1 MLTLKEFKEARGV
14 LSGVIRNTSLVY
26 SPAFSKATGNQIY
39 IKPENMQVTG
49 AYKIR
54 GAYYK
59 ISTLSD
65 EEKARG
71 LVTASAGN
79 HAQGVAYAAQAAGVS
94 ATIVMPTTTP
104 LVKVNNTKDYGAK
117 VVLHGETFDD
127 AAELAA
133 KLSEE
138 EGLTYVHPF
147 NDPAI
152 ATGQGTISYE
162 IFQDLPDVDVILVPI
177 GGGGLATGV
186 STLAKLLNPNVTVI
200 GVEPSGAAS
209 MKASLEAGHV
219 VTLDRVETIADGVAV
234 KTPGD
239 QIFPYIQ
246 KNIDDIITIPD
257 DELVDAFLDMME
269 KHKMI
274 VENAG
279 LLTIAALRAGKHV
292 LCEKPMATTLADC
305 EAMAAAARES
315 GKFLMIGQN
324 QRLTKAHQKAR
335 QLVADGVL
343 GDILTFRTTFGH
355 GGPETWSVDPG
366 KNTWFFDKSKAAM
379 GAMADLGIHKTDLIQ
394 YLLGQTV
401 VEATAKVTTL
411 EAGGRRAAHRRG
423 RQRHLHLPHERRRH
437 RHHDRQLDLLRRGG
451 QLHRALR
458 HKGHPAH
465 LRRPGLLPQAHHR
478 RRGEG
483 ALRAGG
489 HPDQRQPDRL
499 RRHRLLHGLPDR
511 QHAPRHLR
519 RVGAHRHAGRVCLSG
534 VLPDRQGGVRRPGLT
549 KGVFTI

>member
-94 ATIVMPTTTP
+94 ATIGMPTTTP

-209 MKASLEAGHV
+209 MKASLDAGHV

-279 LLTIAALRAGKHV
+279 LLPIAALSHLKCRGKNVVPVLSGGNMDVITVASLVQHGLINRGRVFTFSVQLPDRPGELLRVAQIVAEANGNIIKLEHNQFVNINRQSGVELRVTLEAFGHTHKRAILDA
-292 LCEKPMATTLADC
+292 LCGAGY
-305 EAMAAAARES
+305 AARECHTND
-315 GKFLMIGQN
+315 FY
-324 QRLTKAHQKAR
+324 H
-335 QLVADGVL
+335 
-343 GDILTFRTTFGH
+343 
-355 GGPETWSVDPG
+355 
-366 KNTWFFDKSKAAM
+366 
-379 GAMADLGIHKTDLIQ
+379 
-394 YLLGQTV
+394 
-401 VEATAKVTTL
+401 
-411 EAGGRRAAHRRG
+411 
-423 RQRHLHLPHERRRH
+423 
-437 RHHDRQLDLLRRGG
+437 
-451 QLHRALR
+451 
-458 HKGHPAH
+458 
-465 LRRPGLLPQAHHR
+465 
-478 RRGEG
+478 
-483 ALRAGG
+483 
-489 HPDQRQPDRL
+489 
-499 RRHRLLHGLPDR
+499 
-511 QHAPRHLR
+511 
-519 RVGAHRHAGRVCLSG
+519 
-534 VLPDRQGGVRRPGLT
+534 
-549 KGVFTI
+549 

>member
-71 LVTASAGN
+71 PVTASAGN

-209 MKASLEAGHV
+209 MKASLDAGHV

-239 QIFPYIQ
+239 QIFPYLQ

-279 LLTIAALRAGKHV
+279 LLPIAALSHLKCRGKNVVPVLSGGNMDVITVASLVQHGLINRGRVFTFSVQLPDRPGELLRVAQLVAEANGNIIKLEHNQFVNINRQSGVELRVTLEAFGHTHKRAILDA
-292 LCEKPMATTLADC
+292 LCGAGY
-305 EAMAAAARES
+305 AARECHTND
-315 GKFLMIGQN
+315 FY
-324 QRLTKAHQKAR
+324 H
-335 QLVADGVL
+335 
-343 GDILTFRTTFGH
+343 
-355 GGPETWSVDPG
+355 
-366 KNTWFFDKSKAAM
+366 
-379 GAMADLGIHKTDLIQ
+379 
-394 YLLGQTV
+394 
-401 VEATAKVTTL
+401 
-411 EAGGRRAAHRRG
+411 
-423 RQRHLHLPHERRRH
+423 
-437 RHHDRQLDLLRRGG
+437 
-451 QLHRALR
+451 
-458 HKGHPAH
+458 
-465 LRRPGLLPQAHHR
+465 
-478 RRGEG
+478 
-483 ALRAGG
+483 
-489 HPDQRQPDRL
+489 
-499 RRHRLLHGLPDR
+499 
-511 QHAPRHLR
+511 
-519 RVGAHRHAGRVCLSG
+519 
-534 VLPDRQGGVRRPGLT
+534 
-549 KGVFTI
+549 

>member
-209 MKASLEAGHV
+209 MKASLDAGHV

-279 LLTIAALRAGKHV
+279 LLPIAALSHLKCRGKNVVPVLSGGNMDVITVASLVQHGLINRGRVFTFSVQLPDRPGELLRVAQIVAEANGNIIKLDHNQFVNINRQSGVELRVTLEAFGHTHKRAILDA
-292 LCEKPMATTLADC
+292 LCGAGY
-305 EAMAAAARES
+305 AARECHTND
-315 GKFLMIGQN
+315 FY
-324 QRLTKAHQKAR
+324 H
-335 QLVADGVL
+335 
-343 GDILTFRTTFGH
+343 
-355 GGPETWSVDPG
+355 
-366 KNTWFFDKSKAAM
+366 
-379 GAMADLGIHKTDLIQ
+379 
-394 YLLGQTV
+394 
-401 VEATAKVTTL
+401 
-411 EAGGRRAAHRRG
+411 
-423 RQRHLHLPHERRRH
+423 
-437 RHHDRQLDLLRRGG
+437 
-451 QLHRALR
+451 
-458 HKGHPAH
+458 
-465 LRRPGLLPQAHHR
+465 
-478 RRGEG
+478 
-483 ALRAGG
+483 
-489 HPDQRQPDRL
+489 
-499 RRHRLLHGLPDR
+499 
-511 QHAPRHLR
+511 
-519 RVGAHRHAGRVCLSG
+519 
-534 VLPDRQGGVRRPGLT
+534 
-549 KGVFTI
+549 

>member
-209 MKASLEAGHV
+209 MKASLDAGHV

-279 LLTIAALRAGKHV
+279 LLPIAALSHLKCR
-292 LCEKPMATTLADC
+292 
-305 EAMAAAARES
+305 
-315 GKFLMIGQN
+315 
-324 QRLTKAHQKAR
+324 
-335 QLVADGVL
+335 
-343 GDILTFRTTFGH
+343 
-355 GGPETWSVDPG
+355 G
-366 KNTWFFDKSKAAM
+366 KNVVPVLSGGNMDVITVASLVQH
-379 GAMADLGIHKTDLIQ
+379 GLIN
-394 YLLGQTV
+394 
-401 VEATAKVTTL
+401 
-411 EAGGRRAAHRRG
+411 RG
-423 RQRHLHLPHERRRH
+423 RVFTFSVQ
-437 RHHDRQLDLLRRGG
+437 
-451 QLHRALR
+451 
-458 HKGHPAH
+458 
-465 LRRPGLLPQAHHR
+465 
-478 RRGEG
+478 
-483 ALRAGG
+483 
-489 HPDQRQPDRL
+489 
-499 RRHRLLHGLPDR
+499 LPDR
-511 QHAPRHLR
+511 PGELLR
-519 RVGAHRHAGRVCLSG
+519 VAQIVAEANGNIIKLEHNQFISINRNAAVELRITMEAFGTEHKNQIVSALTSAGY
-534 VLPDRQGGVRRPGLT
+534 RPKLVKF
-549 KGVFTI
+549 KGTYSEM

>member
-1 MLTLKEFKEARGV
+1 MLTLKEFKEARSV
-14 LSGVIRNTSLVY
+14 LSGVIRDTNLLY
-26 SPAFSKATGNQIY
+26 SPAFSKATGNHVY

-59 ISTLSD
+59 ISTLSQ
-65 EEKARG
+65 EEKAKG

-79 HAQGVAYAAQAAGVS
+79 HAQGVAYAAQQAGVS
-94 ATIVMPTTTP
+94 TTIVMPTTTP

-127 AAELAA
+127 AAQLAA

-200 GVEPSGAAS
+200 GVEPTGAAS
-209 MKASLEAGHV
+209 MKASLDAGHI
-219 VTLDRVETIADGVAV
+219 VTLDKVETIADGVAV

-246 KNIDDIITIPD
+246 KNIDDIITIDD

-279 LLTIAALRAGKHV
+279 LLPMAALSHLK
-292 LCEKPMATTLADC
+292 CK
-305 EAMAAAARES
+305 
-315 GKFLMIGQN
+315 
-324 QRLTKAHQKAR
+324 
-335 QLVADGVL
+335 
-343 GDILTFRTTFGH
+343 
-355 GGPETWSVDPG
+355 G
-366 KNTWFFDKSKAAM
+366 KNVVPVLSGGNMDVITVASLVQHGLINRGRVFTFSVQLPDRPGELLRVAQIVA
-379 GAMADLGIHKTDLIQ
+379 GANGNIIKLEHNQFVNINRQSG
-394 YLLGQTV
+394 
-401 VEATAKVTTL
+401 VELRVTL
-411 EAGGRRAAHRRG
+411 EAFGHTHKRAILEAMCAAG
-423 RQRHLHLPHERRRH
+423 Y
-437 RHHDRQLDLLRRGG
+437 
-451 QLHRALR
+451 
-458 HKGHPAH
+458 
-465 LRRPGLLPQAHHR
+465 QARECHTN
-478 RRGEG
+478 
-483 ALRAGG
+483 
-489 HPDQRQPDRL
+489 D
-499 RRHRLLHGLPDR
+499 
-511 QHAPRHLR
+511 
-519 RVGAHRHAGRVCLSG
+519 
-534 VLPDRQGGVRRPGLT
+534 
-549 KGVFTI
+549 FYN

>member
-209 MKASLEAGHV
+209 MKASLDAGHV

-279 LLTIAALRAGKHV
+279 LLPIAALSHLKCRGKNVVPVLSGGNMDVITVASLVQHGLINRGRVFTFSVQLPDRPGELLRVAQLVAEANGNIIKLEHNQFVNINRQSGVELRVTLEAFGHTHKRAILDA
-292 LCEKPMATTLADC
+292 LCGAGY
-305 EAMAAAARES
+305 AAREC
-315 GKFLMIGQN
+315 
-324 QRLTKAHQKAR
+324 
-335 QLVADGVL
+335 
-343 GDILTFRTTFGH
+343 
-355 GGPETWSVDPG
+355 
-366 KNTWFFDKSKAAM
+366 
-379 GAMADLGIHKTDLIQ
+379 
-394 YLLGQTV
+394 
-401 VEATAKVTTL
+401 
-411 EAGGRRAAHRRG
+411 
-423 RQRHLHLPHERRRH
+423 
-437 RHHDRQLDLLRRGG
+437 
-451 QLHRALR
+451 
-458 HKGHPAH
+458 
-465 LRRPGLLPQAHHR
+465 
-478 RRGEG
+478 
-483 ALRAGG
+483 
-489 HPDQRQPDRL
+489 
-499 RRHRLLHGLPDR
+499 
-511 QHAPRHLR
+511 HANDFYH
-519 RVGAHRHAGRVCLSG
+519 
-534 VLPDRQGGVRRPGLT
+534 
-549 KGVFTI
+549 

>member
-209 MKASLEAGHV
+209 MKASLDAGHV

-279 LLTIAALRAGKHV
+279 LLPIAALSHLKCRGKNVVPVLSGGNMDVITVASLVQHGLINRGRVFTFSVQLPDRPGELLRVASIVARENGNIIKLEHNQFVNINRQSGVELRVTLEAFGHTHKRAILDA
-292 LCEKPMATTLADC
+292 LCGAGY
-305 EAMAAAARES
+305 AARECHTND
-315 GKFLMIGQN
+315 FY
-324 QRLTKAHQKAR
+324 H
-335 QLVADGVL
+335 
-343 GDILTFRTTFGH
+343 
-355 GGPETWSVDPG
+355 
-366 KNTWFFDKSKAAM
+366 
-379 GAMADLGIHKTDLIQ
+379 
-394 YLLGQTV
+394 
-401 VEATAKVTTL
+401 
-411 EAGGRRAAHRRG
+411 
-423 RQRHLHLPHERRRH
+423 
-437 RHHDRQLDLLRRGG
+437 
-451 QLHRALR
+451 
-458 HKGHPAH
+458 
-465 LRRPGLLPQAHHR
+465 
-478 RRGEG
+478 
-483 ALRAGG
+483 
-489 HPDQRQPDRL
+489 
-499 RRHRLLHGLPDR
+499 
-511 QHAPRHLR
+511 
-519 RVGAHRHAGRVCLSG
+519 
-534 VLPDRQGGVRRPGLT
+534 
-549 KGVFTI
+549 

>member
-209 MKASLEAGHV
+209 MKASLDAGHV

-239 QIFPYIQ
+239 QIFPYIR

-279 LLTIAALRAGKHV
+279 LLPIAALSHLKCRGKNVVPVLSGGNMDVITVASLVQHGLINRGRVFTFSVQLPDRPGELLRVAQLVAEANGNIIKLEHNQFVNINRQSGAELRVTLEAFGHTHKRAILDA
-292 LCEKPMATTLADC
+292 LCGAGY
-305 EAMAAAARES
+305 AARECHTND
-315 GKFLMIGQN
+315 FY
-324 QRLTKAHQKAR
+324 H
-335 QLVADGVL
+335 
-343 GDILTFRTTFGH
+343 
-355 GGPETWSVDPG
+355 
-366 KNTWFFDKSKAAM
+366 
-379 GAMADLGIHKTDLIQ
+379 
-394 YLLGQTV
+394 
-401 VEATAKVTTL
+401 
-411 EAGGRRAAHRRG
+411 
-423 RQRHLHLPHERRRH
+423 
-437 RHHDRQLDLLRRGG
+437 
-451 QLHRALR
+451 
-458 HKGHPAH
+458 
-465 LRRPGLLPQAHHR
+465 
-478 RRGEG
+478 
-483 ALRAGG
+483 
-489 HPDQRQPDRL
+489 
-499 RRHRLLHGLPDR
+499 
-511 QHAPRHLR
+511 
-519 RVGAHRHAGRVCLSG
+519 
-534 VLPDRQGGVRRPGLT
+534 
-549 KGVFTI
+549 

>member
-162 IFQDLPDVDVILVPI
+162 TFQDLPDVDVILVPI

-209 MKASLEAGHV
+209 MKASLDAGHV

-279 LLTIAALRAGKHV
+279 LLPIAALSHLKCRGKNVVPVLSGGNMDVITVASLVQHGLINRGRVFTFSVQLPDRPGELLRVAQLVAEANGNIIKLEHNQFVNINRQSGVELRVTLEAFGHTHKRAILDA
-292 LCEKPMATTLADC
+292 LCGAGY
-305 EAMAAAARES
+305 AARECHTND
-315 GKFLMIGQN
+315 FY
-324 QRLTKAHQKAR
+324 H
-335 QLVADGVL
+335 
-343 GDILTFRTTFGH
+343 
-355 GGPETWSVDPG
+355 
-366 KNTWFFDKSKAAM
+366 
-379 GAMADLGIHKTDLIQ
+379 
-394 YLLGQTV
+394 
-401 VEATAKVTTL
+401 
-411 EAGGRRAAHRRG
+411 
-423 RQRHLHLPHERRRH
+423 
-437 RHHDRQLDLLRRGG
+437 
-451 QLHRALR
+451 
-458 HKGHPAH
+458 
-465 LRRPGLLPQAHHR
+465 
-478 RRGEG
+478 
-483 ALRAGG
+483 
-489 HPDQRQPDRL
+489 
-499 RRHRLLHGLPDR
+499 
-511 QHAPRHLR
+511 
-519 RVGAHRHAGRVCLSG
+519 
-534 VLPDRQGGVRRPGLT
+534 
-549 KGVFTI
+549 

>member
-1 MLTLKEFKEARGV
+1 MLTLKEFKEARSV
-14 LSGVIRNTSLVY
+14 LSGVIRDTSLLY
-26 SPAFSKATGNQIY
+26 SPAFSKATGNHVY

-65 EEKARG
+65 EEKSRG

-79 HAQGVAYAAQAAGVS
+79 HAQGVAYAAQQAGVS

-200 GVEPSGAAS
+200 GVEPTGAAS

-219 VTLDRVETIADGVAV
+219 VTLDKVETIADGVAV

-246 KNIDDIITIPD
+246 QNIDDIITIDD

-279 LLTIAALRAGKHV
+279 LLPIAALSHLK
-292 LCEKPMATTLADC
+292 CK
-305 EAMAAAARES
+305 
-315 GKFLMIGQN
+315 
-324 QRLTKAHQKAR
+324 
-335 QLVADGVL
+335 
-343 GDILTFRTTFGH
+343 
-355 GGPETWSVDPG
+355 G
-366 KNTWFFDKSKAAM
+366 KNVVPVLSGGNMDVITVASLVQHGLINRGRVFTFSVQLPDRPGELLRVAQIVA
-379 GAMADLGIHKTDLIQ
+379 GANGNIIKLEHNQFVNINRQSG
-394 YLLGQTV
+394 
-401 VEATAKVTTL
+401 VELRVTL
-411 EAGGRRAAHRRG
+411 EAFGHTHKRAI
-423 RQRHLHLPHERRRH
+423 
-437 RHHDRQLDLLRRGG
+437 LDAMCAAGY
-451 QLHRALR
+451 
-458 HKGHPAH
+458 
-465 LRRPGLLPQAHHR
+465 QARECHTN
-478 RRGEG
+478 
-483 ALRAGG
+483 
-489 HPDQRQPDRL
+489 D
-499 RRHRLLHGLPDR
+499 
-511 QHAPRHLR
+511 
-519 RVGAHRHAGRVCLSG
+519 
-534 VLPDRQGGVRRPGLT
+534 
-549 KGVFTI
+549 FYN